1 MDEQLVE
8 ETHIMRFDTY
18 YLPGASWEDCVAHY
32 RTEKEVRWSTTL
44 PFVPSYYTHVIR
56 PHSNFLLIFEDE
68 DWEKLGMGM
77 VLFDFGTD
85 SCDTPDPA
93 DYSDEAEGEV
103 GDQDRDSEMPD
114 ANDLNVEGMETEEG
128 DFNPDD
134 FPDDNPDG
142 EPDPQYEYRA
152 RLGLTPPG
160 SVFGGDSPIPPFCPP
175 PDGYSWESV
184 SDKLYGIIR
193 CSQSLFRDEIEEM
206 SEEAA
211 EAGRTEW

>member
-1 MDEQLVE
+1 MPERKILPAVKTPVKLTPVDNG
-8 ETHIMRFDTY
+8 TFDKFF
-18 YLPGASWEDCVAHY
+18 LDHRG
-32 RTEKEVRWSTTL
+32 EKSL
-44 PFVPSYYTHVIR
+44 
-56 PHSNFLLIFEDE
+56 
-68 DWEKLGMGM
+68 
-77 VLFDFGTD
+77 
-85 SCDTPDPA
+85 
-93 DYSDEAEGEV
+93 
-103 GDQDRDSEMPD
+103 
-114 ANDLNVEGMETEEG
+114 EGMETEEG